1 MMDAQ
6 SLQERIAQVESKR
19 ALLLK
24 FQTDPTL
31 STLSIDVEQ
40 ALIEMDDLMTEFQ
53 QIFPTGIVA
62 PINIDWMLDRG

>member
-6 SLQERIAQVESKR
+6 SLQERIAQVENKR

-31 STLSIDVEQ
+31 STLSIDIDQ
-40 ALIEMDDLMTEFQ
+40 ALIEMDDLMAEFRQ
-53 QIFPTGIVA
+53 TFPNGVVPPT
-62 PINIDWMLDRG
+62 INID